1 MTKFIGNSKLCEE
14 LLRVMYKIYKESE
27 QNQTENVKK

>member
-14 LLRVMYKIYKESE
+14 LLRLVYKTHKKYWAHVAK
-27 QNQTENVKK
+27 NVKK